1 MSMEHF
7 SPLAE
12 AMLALEA
19 QAALSAAVQA
29 AFEPIGQAAALSP
42 VVLLEAM
49 VAFVVEALVVLQPS
63 TLVVEAFLVPSEEAL
78 WLSQAIAAK
87 EARAI
92 KAMTMKATNS
102 TFFTVLLLELKV
114 MLF

>member
-1 MSMEHF
+1 
-7 SPLAE
+7 
-12 AMLALEA
+12 
-19 QAALSAAVQA
+19 
-29 AFEPIGQAAALSP
+29 
-42 VVLLEAM
+42 
-49 VAFVVEALVVLQPS
+49 
-63 TLVVEAFLVPSEEAL
+63 VVEAFLVPSEEAL